1 LTAKSRKDIL
11 IREIKS
17 LYNNK
22 IVGTILLLLI
32 VLAGNFILQGVLT
45 LILKTDRPL
54 YTPITG
60 SMSPTLNIGDL
71 LIVQG
76 GITGES
82 VYAANGTGDIIVF
95 RSPSSSNG
103 LPWVHRAINKV
114 EINGKWYIETKGDA
128 NNNADPFRVPEDN
141 IIGKVIFSIP
151 MLGYVLNFLDDT
163 TISIGSYVIT
173 LRVMLIIFLVAVF
186 FILEFTDSSDNAQV
200 QAKEAADTKRKL
212 EREN

>member
-1 LTAKSRKDIL
+1 MTAKSRKDGL
-11 IREIKS
+11 IRELKS

-45 LILKTDRPL
+45 LVLKTDRPL

-95 RSPSSSNG
+95 RSPSSLNG
-103 LPWVHRAINKV
+103 LPWVHRAINKI
-114 EINGKWYIETKGDA
+114 EANGKWYIETKGDA
-128 NNNADPFRVPEDN
+128 NSNVDPFPVPEEN

-173 LRVMLIIFLVAVF
+173 LRVMLIIILVAVF
-186 FILEFTDSSDNAQV
+186 FILEFTDSSDTTPV
-200 QAKEAADTKRKL
+200 QAEEDTSKSEL